1 MKRFCLRAAIFLT
14 MFFAAQ
20 FIFAKELIIYRPQNK
35 GDMNDVRCFLR
46 IEDKDGNDIT
56 YSCQASATYEWAYAS
71 NAYKRDR
78 KKGIAS
84 VFTRTNLNTVHYYK
98 NKFYLSGGMAMHL
111 NLKPGV
117 YKISVYTPQE
127 THQYVT
133 ELSSIKDGM
142 WDSNRFEYNS
152 ENPVNVIFVS
162 PTANENGFY
171 NGGWFIDYKSPSF
184 YKFTKPKQTN

>member
-1 MKRFCLRAAIFLT
+1 
-14 MFFAAQ
+14 
-20 FIFAKELIIYRPQNK
+20 
-35 GDMNDVRCFLR
+35 
-46 IEDKDGNDIT
+46 
-56 YSCQASATYEWAYAS
+56 
-71 NAYKRDR
+71 
-78 KKGIAS
+78 
-84 VFTRTNLNTVHYYK
+84 
-98 NKFYLSGGMAMHL
+98 MHL

-133 ELSSIKDGM
+133 ELSSVKDGM